1 MPHEYIVGCSNLYAN
16 TIESVAWKTDVAWRC
31 DAFGA
36 AHMHMLHMLFFVIYR
51 GWWNRGCLED
61 DRNAPTSVT
70 SLCEFPDLLC
80 TARWLGCTAPSKK
93 CKKGVLWSH
102 WFCCRSRRWNVSPW
116 FRWMILTH
124 RASWSVV
131 LSKIKSLLQ
140 WGDLRQTRT
149 SYYGTLLKFVKFG
162 HGCS

>member
-1 MPHEYIVGCSNLYAN
+1 MLTQLSLWLEKLTLHDAVMHLELLTCTCFTCCS
-16 TIESVAWKTDVAWRC
+16 C
-31 DAFGA
+31 
-36 AHMHMLHMLFFVIYR
+36 VIYR